1 MDDGNDVEGFNQPAI
16 TREAIRSGAIAELV
30 KQQDPDFKMLSEHER
45 QSTLDK
51 TLAAWDGGDIWLFGY
66 GSLIWNPAFHY
77 VERRLGRIHGYH
89 RQFCLWTP
97 AGRGSP
103 DFPGLMLALEH
114 GGSCQGIAFR
124 IAADQVCEEL
134 DIVWRREMIA
144 GSYRPVWTTVHA
156 APSPVKAIAFV
167 MDRTNH
173 RYAGRLP
180 DDQIVDTIAH
190 AHGPIGRCADYLFS
204 TVEHLAELG
213 IDDHRLTHLAGLVRA
228 KLKQNPA

>member
-1 MDDGNDVEGFNQPAI
+1 MNDGNEAEGFDQPAI

-30 KQQDPDFKMLSEHER
+30 KQQDPDFKMLSERER
-45 QSTLDK
+45 QATLDK

-103 DFPGLMLALEH
+103 DCPGLMLALEH

-180 DDQIVDTIAH
+180 DDQIVETIAH
-190 AHGPIGRCADYLFS
+190 AQGPIGRCADYLFS

-228 KLKQNPA
+228 KLEQNPA